1 MHVELIYS
9 PGCSSVESTLQELE
23 TIIAEERLPI
33 PVEVRQDRRKER
45 PRHEINDLMITVD
58 GTDVNDLHQGTSCDR
73 CKRHQE
79 RTGMARALCMEH
91 LREVLWQKW
100 RELTEHP
107 ILSAH
112 RSRAHRSRA

>member
-9 PGCSSVESTLQELE
+9 PGCNSVESTLQVLE

-33 PVEVRQDRRKER
+33 PVEVRKDRRKEC
-45 PRHEINDLMITVD
+45 PQKNVNDLMITVD
-58 GTDVNDLHQGTSCDR
+58 GTDVSDLHQSINCDR
-73 CKRHQE
+73 CRRYQE
-79 RTGMARALCMEH
+79 HTGINRALCMEH

-107 ILSAH
+107 MMAAH
-112 RSRAHRSRA
+112 RARRARHV